1 MQSNLV
7 QSLKNYEDNIINSAY
22 HEVKKTKIKTLPF
35 SFQGNKARF
44 YDSATESSI
53 ELIEKYLWEL
63 QPLPE
68 QRPKML
74 NLLQL
79 FEELKIEQN
88 KKSLKNRLIL
98 VAEMK
103 KIAENIK
110 EIKKE
115 SFHIKIPKL
124 PSEVKDEVLADLTEL
139 KKCFESGCYRS
150 AVILCGRI
158 LEIALHRKYYDATG
172 LDILEKNP
180 GIGLGTLIAKLADKN
195 VKLDPGLSQQ
205 IHLINQ
211 ARIFSVHKKQR
222 AFYPSGTQT
231 QAMILYTIDIL
242 EKMF

>member
-7 QSLKNYEDNIINSAY
+7 QSLKNYEDHVINSAY
-22 HEVKKTKIKTLPF
+22 HEVKKTKVKTLPF

-53 ELIEKYLWEL
+53 GLIEKYLWEL
-63 QPLPE
+63 QPLPK
-68 QRPKML
+68 QRQEML
-74 NLLQL
+74 KLLQL
-79 FEELKIEQN
+79 FEELKIEHG

-103 KIAENIK
+103 KLAENIK
-110 EIKKE
+110 IIKKE
-115 SFHIKIPKL
+115 SFHIKTPKL
-124 PSEVKDEVLADLTEL
+124 PTEIKDEVVADLAEL
-139 KKCFESGCYRS
+139 KKCFEAGCHRS

-158 LEIALHRKYYDATG
+158 LETALHRKYFDTTG

-222 AFYPSGTQT
+222 TFYPSQT
-231 QAMILYTIDIL
+231 QAHAMVLYTIDVL